1 MSEHRGEFENEAERV
16 RLAMDMKMEIFAT
29 QVRKLS
35 ELRGEGL
42 LTDEEFSAKKAQLL
56 SQL

>member
-1 MSEHRGEFENEAERV
+1 MSQHRGDFENEAERL

-29 QVRKLS
+29 QIRKLS